1 MTTGRQ
7 LIHAALR
14 EPMRAIGWTPR
25 AAGWFTAP
33 LAPGHTGVI
42 AASAFSEHAAP
53 GTAYTTLFVHLR
65 REDVEPVVRELVGSP
80 HADGGYRSVTA
91 TTSVGYLMPEPT
103 WRTWLVTPDTADA
116 VAAELA
122 AATRYHAR
130 PYLDRL
136 AADPELLLA
145 EVRLAGRMASAV
157 GPCQV
162 AVLLARLGR
171 PEAGWAFVEERV
183 AALGTR
189 TDPAAEH
196 LRAMAGRLRNWLA
209 AL

>member
-1 MTTGRQ
+1 VTTGRQ

-33 LAPGHTGVI
+33 LAPVHTGVI
-42 AASAFSEHAAP
+42 AAGAASEHAAP

-65 REDVEPVVRELVGSP
+65 REDVEPVVRELVGRT

-91 TTSVGYLMPEPT
+91 TTSIGCLMPEPT

-116 VAAELA
+116 VAVELA
-122 AATRYHAR
+122 AATRDHAR

-145 EVRLAGRMASAV
+145 EVQLSGRMASAV

-171 PEAGWAFVEERV
+171 PEEGRAFVEERV
-183 AALGTR
+183 AALGSR
-189 TDPAAEH
+189 RDPAADH
-196 LRAMAGRLRNWLA
+196 LREAADRLRHWLDA
-209 AL
+209 Q